1 MMTDGIRVVYDE
13 YCVSE
18 TLRSSKRNLVH
29 FLCWKRSYRQMSGI
43 YRDLVL
49 FFVVHEFLKI
59 LL

>member
-1 MMTDGIRVVYDE
+1 VVYDE

-29 FLCWKRSYRQMSGI
+29 FLRWKCSYRQMSGI